1 MDDQQRYRQRSL
13 WLDGALA
20 QFTPRA
26 PLAGDHE
33 ADVAIVGAGYTG
45 LWTAYALTLHDPSL
59 RIAVVEAET
68 VGYGASGRNGG
79 FVSAGI
85 AGEARVYSR
94 RAGMDDVIRAERA
107 MIAGIDWIGA
117 AVEREAIEC
126 GWVKSGAYRIA
137 TSRPQLDRLRTGLE
151 AKRARGF
158 TEDDL
163 RLVDPAE
170 IEADVRIP
178 GLLAGT
184 YTPHCARVDPARLV
198 RGLADACERRGVV
211 IFERSA
217 ATAIEQGR
225 VRTASGTITAASSCG
240 RPRRSRPGFPG
251 EGRSY
256 LPLASHML
264 ATEPLPREIWD
275 EIGWASCAPIA
286 DQRYQFAYAQRTPDG
301 RIALGGRGLTY
312 KLGGPI
318 READEAQAAI
328 HAQARADAPPALPG
342 GGSGAGQPS
351 LGLLLRRTARLV
363 HGGRLRS
370 RDRPRARRRVLGP
383 RRRGVEPRRTHAR
396 GPDRRG
402 RHRAHRPAVGR
413 PHEPAL
419 GAGAAPVHRC
429 AHHRHGRRERRRGR
443 GQDGPAGTA
452 DRNRAAVAA
461 GAVAEARATG

>member
-1 MDDQQRYRQRSL
+1 VDDQQRYRQRSL
-13 WLDGALA
+13 WLDGALER
-20 QFTPRA
+20 FTPRA
-26 PLAGDHE
+26 RLEGDHD

-94 RAGMDDVIRAERA
+94 RAGMADLIRAERA
-107 MIAGIDWIGA
+107 MIEGIDWIGA
-117 AVEREAIEC
+117 AVEREAIDC
-126 GWVKSGAYRIA
+126 GWVKAGAYRIA
-137 TSRPQLDRLRTGLE
+137 TSPPQLERLRAALE

-163 RLVDPAE
+163 RLVTRAE

-178 GLLAGT
+178 HLLAGT
-184 YTPHCARVDPARLV
+184 YTPHCARVDPALLV
-198 RGLADACERRGVV
+198 RGLAVACERRGVV
-211 IFERSA
+211 IYERSP
-217 ATAIEQGR
+217 ATTIEQGR
-225 VRTASGTITAASSCG
+225 LLTTSGTVSARVVVRATEAFTT
-240 RPRRSRPGFPG
+240 RLPG

-264 ATEPLPREIWD
+264 ATEPLPPEVWA

-328 HAQARADAPPALPG
+328 HGKLEQTLHRLFPAAAAVPV
-342 GGSGAGQPS
+342 S
-351 LGLLLRRTARLV
+351 
-363 HGGRLRS
+363 
-370 RDRPRARRRVLGP
+370 
-383 RRRGVEPRRTHAR
+383 
-396 GPDRRG
+396 
-402 RHRAHRPAVGR
+402 HRWGCFF
-413 PHEPAL
+413 
-419 GAGAAPVHRC
+419 AAPRDWC
-429 AHHRHGRRERRRGR
+429 M
-443 GQDGPAGTA
+443 
-452 DRNRAAVAA
+452 AVAFD
-461 GAVAEARATG
+461 RATGLARAGGYSGHGVVASSLAGRTLADLIAGVETELTGLPWVGHTSRRWEPEPLRFIAARTIATVAASADAAEDRTGRPARRIGIVRRWLPGR